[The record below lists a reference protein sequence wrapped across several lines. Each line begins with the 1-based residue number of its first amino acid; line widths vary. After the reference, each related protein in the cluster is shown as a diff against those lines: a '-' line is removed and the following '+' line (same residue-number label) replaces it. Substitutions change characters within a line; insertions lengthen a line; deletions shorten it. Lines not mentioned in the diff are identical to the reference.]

1 MVTKLALQPCFNN
14 PSEGFGPSKPL
25 QTNPSEGLGLPSIFQ
40 QPLPTWAYA
49 TIQRVGALNGTPR
62 QGLEVCFKRHPP
74 KVIPTNNAG
83 GADGHVLQARGV
95 GRTRFKTLRGVG

>member
-1 MVTKLALQPCFNN
+1 M
-14 PSEGFGPSKPL
+14 
-25 QTNPSEGLGLPSIFQ
+25 GLPSIFQ

-74 KVIPTNNAG
+74 RVIPTNNAG
-83 GADGHVLQARGV
+83 DADGHSSSKSV
-95 GRTRFKTLRGVG
+95 GLSAPASKPSEGLVEGRAVAERVG